1 MALWARLPLPGR
13 VRGLGLGRPPPLILL
28 LGFALLAGLATS
40 LSPCVLPVL
49 PVALTAGATG
59 GRRRPLGIVTGLV
72 LSFTFATVALVYVIA
87 ALGLPDDLL
96 RDLAIAV
103 LAGFGISL
111 IVPAFSARIEAW
123 LSRLGRAPRA
133 DQSGGFASGL
143 PLGFSL
149 GLLYAPCAGPI
160 LAGVITVSA
169 AQTFTAGRL
178 AVAFAYALGS
188 AVGLYAIMLGGR
200 RLVGRLVARS
210 GRVQQAMGVVMVVV
224 AILLAAM
231 VDVRFQTAI
240 ANDLP
245 SFLLSPAD
253 KLQEAARPP
262 ACFAAEAREG
272 GRPAGAGHGARVH
285 RQPALVQHPAGA
297 PLTMTGLRGRV
308 VLVDFWTYTCI
319 NCIRTFP
326 HLKALDAKYRRD
338 GLTIVGV
345 HSPEFPF
352 ERKASNV
359 ESAIRQN
366 GLRYPVAQDNNLGT
380 WNAWGNQYWPADYLV
395 DARGRVRLAHFG
407 EGGYEETERAV
418 RRLLRDAGHARL
430 GGMTHPRIETASR
443 KLQTPETYLG
453 ARSAR
458 RASSTDRSPPAPAT
472 SAAACPRCRRNG
484 FGFAGRWN
492 VGDESAVAGG
502 RAPGWPPTS
511 WRGASSWCSGRLG
524 APAGCRCCSTASRYP
539 QRCARRH
546 RDGGPAAPLPPG
558 EPAGRGR
565 ARAHARSRAGDRRLR
580 VHLRLGRRVRGGS
593 RSRAARPRARS
604 ARAGGSRGRRRSRG

>member
-1 MALWARLPLPGR
+1 M
-13 VRGLGLGRPPPLILL
+13 ILL

-40 LSPCVLPVL
+40 LSPCALPVL

-123 LSRLGRAPRA
+123 LSRLGRSPRA
-133 DQSGGFASGL
+133 NRPGGFASGL

-149 GLLYAPCAGPI
+149 GFIYAPCAGPI

-169 AQTFTAGRL
+169 AQTFTVGRL

-240 ANDLP
+240 ANELP

-253 KLQEAARPP
+253 KLQR
-262 ACFAAEAREG
+262 
-272 GRPAGAGHGARVH
+272 GAGDKSKFKSTHRPGALRVLGKAPEFTDNQ
-285 RQPALVQHPAGA
+285 RWFNTPQDA
-297 PLTMTGLRGRV
+297 PLTMAGLRGRV

-359 ESAIRQN
+359 ESSIRQN

-407 EGGYEETERAV
+407 EGGYRQTERAV
-418 RRLLRDAGHARL
+418 RKLLAEAGRRRL
-430 GGMTHPRIETASR
+430 GGMTHPRIETASPN
-443 KLQTPETYLG
+443 LQTPETYLG
-453 ARSAR
+453 EKRSEGIVNGPLTPGARDFGTR
-458 RASSTDRSPPAPAT
+458 MPKLP
-472 SAAACPRCRRNG
+472 RNG
-484 FGFAGRWN
+484 FGFAGHWN
-492 VGDESAVAGG
+492 VGNESAIAG
-502 RAPGWPPTS
+502 A
-511 WRGASSWCSGRLG
+511 GARLG
-524 APAGCRCCSTASRYP
+524 ARFIAKKVFLVLGSPGH
-539 QRCARRH
+539 ARRMRVLLDGRPLRTVTV
-546 RDGGPAAPLPPG
+546 RDQKLYRLVSLSRVGEHVLTLAPEPG
-558 EPAGRGR
+558 IAGYAFTFG
-565 ARAHARSRAGDRRLR
+565 
-580 VHLRLGRRVRGGS
+580 
-593 RSRAARPRARS
+593 
-604 ARAGGSRGRRRSRG
+604 

>member
-1 MALWARLPLPGR
+1 
-13 VRGLGLGRPPPLILL
+13 VILL
-28 LGFALLAGLATS
+28 LAFALLAGLATS
-40 LSPCVLPVL
+40 FSPCALPVL

-133 DQSGGFASGL
+133 KQEGGFASGL

-149 GLLYAPCAGPI
+149 GFIYAPCAGPI

-169 AQTFTAGRL
+169 AQTFTVGRL

-200 RLVGRLVARS
+200 RLVGRLVSRS

-240 ANDLP
+240 ANELP

-253 KLQEAARPP
+253 KLQRSDAAAKAKFTSAHRP
-262 ACFAAEAREG
+262 
-272 GRPAGAGHGARVH
+272 GALRVLGKAPEFTDNQ
-285 RQPALVQHPAGA
+285 RWFNTPQET

-359 ESAIRQN
+359 ASSIRQN

-407 EGGYEETERAV
+407 EGGYAETERAV
-418 RRLLRDAGHARL
+418 RKLLAEAGKRRL
-430 GGMTHPRIETASR
+430 GGMTHPRIETASPN
-443 KLQTPETYLG
+443 LQTPETYLG
-453 ARSAR
+453 EKRSQGFVNGPLTPGR
-458 RASSTDRSPPAPAT
+458 RDFGTRL
-472 SAAACPRCRRNG
+472 PRLPRNG
-484 FGFAGRWN
+484 FGFAGNWN
-492 VGDESAVAGG
+492 VGDESAIAGAG
-502 RAPGWPPTS
+502 AQLGTRFIARKVFLVLGSPG
-511 WRGASSWCSGRLG
+511 
-524 APAGCRCCSTASRYP
+524 
-539 QRCARRH
+539 
-546 RDGGPAAPLPPG
+546 
-558 EPAGRGR
+558 
-565 ARAHARSRAGDRRLR
+565 
-580 VHLRLGRRVRGGS
+580 
-593 RSRAARPRARS
+593 RPRRMRVLLDGRPIRTITVDAQRLYRLVS
-604 ARAGGSRGRRRSRG
+604 LPRVGEHRLTLEPEAGIAGYAFTFG